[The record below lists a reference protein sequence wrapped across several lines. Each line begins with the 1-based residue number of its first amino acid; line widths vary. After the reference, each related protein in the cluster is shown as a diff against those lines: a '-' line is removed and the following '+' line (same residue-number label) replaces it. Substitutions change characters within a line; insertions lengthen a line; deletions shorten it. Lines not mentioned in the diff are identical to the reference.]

1 MKVRTTVSD
10 GTGQCRIE
18 NLRPGVYT
26 VTFVLPGFSTVRRGV
41 ELSGTFVATVNT
53 TLQVSALEET
63 ITVTGETPVVDLQS
77 VGRQGVLDAELV
89 DSLPVNRTPV
99 FLAG

>member
-1 MKVRTTVSD
+1 MPYR
-10 GTGQCRIE
+10 

-26 VTFVLPGFSTVRRGV
+26 VTFVLPGFSTVRREGV

-53 TLQVSALEET
+53 VLQVSALEET